1 MLVSIVIPYY
11 NDEKNIYSSVSS
23 ALKQT
28 YKNIEIIIIDNEN
41 SLNSKRVLKKISKQ
55 SKKIKVFKNEKLG
68 NYAGIGRNLG
78 VGYSKGKL
86 IAFLDSDD
94 LWSKDKLKLQVRE
107 LKDKKVDILFTNFI
121 AINEKSKELYKVKSP
136 SLITFKDLIKSC
148 PVCLSS
154 VLIKKKCFKKNKF
167 KKFRTKED
175 YELWLNFLKSD
186 YKIRTLNNFCTF
198 YRVRGATLSSLH
210 FNKIINAYLIYSS
223 SLKFS
228 FHYSI
233 YCVIRLYFNA
243 FLKKYMTYDQ

>member
-1 MLVSIVIPYY
+1 MLVSIIIPYFK
-11 NDEKNIYSSVSS
+11 DEKNIFLSVSS

-41 SLNSKRVLKKISKQ
+41 SINSKKILKKILKQ
-55 SKKIKVFKNEKLG
+55 SKKIEVFRNEKLG

-78 VGYSKGKL
+78 VSFSKGEL

-94 LWSKDKLKLQVRE
+94 LWSKDKLKFQVKE
-107 LKDKKVDILFTNFI
+107 LKNKKVDILFTNFI
-121 AINEKSKELYKVKSP
+121 AINEKNKELYKVKSP
-136 SLITFKDLIKSC
+136 SLITFKGLIKSC

-167 KKFRTKED
+167 KKIKTKED
-175 YELWLNFLKSD
+175 YELWLNFLKSG
-186 YKIRTLNNFCTF
+186 YKIRTLNYFCTF
-198 YRVRGATLSSLH
+198 YRVRTSTLSSLH

-243 FLKKYMTYDQ
+243 FLKKYIT

>member
-1 MLVSIVIPYY
+1 MLVSIIIPYFK
-11 NDEKNIYSSVSS
+11 DEKNIFLSVSS

-41 SLNSKRVLKKISKQ
+41 SINSKKILKKISKQ
-55 SKKIKVFKNEKLG
+55 SKKIEVIINEKLG

-78 VGYSKGKL
+78 VSFSKGEL

-94 LWSKDKLKLQVRE
+94 LWSKDKLKLQVKE
-107 LKDKKVDILFTNFI
+107 LKDKKVDILFTNFR
-121 AINEKSKELYKVKSP
+121 AINEKNKELYKVKSP
-136 SLITFKDLIKSC
+136 SLITFKGMIKSC
-148 PVCLSS
+148 SVCLSS

-167 KKFRTKED
+167 KKIKTKED
-175 YELWLNFLKSD
+175 YELWLNFLKSG
-186 YKIRTLNNFCTF
+186 YKIRTLNYFCTF
-198 YRVRGATLSSLH
+198 YRVRASTLSSFHL
-210 FNKIINAYLIYSS
+210 NKMINAYLIYYS

-243 FLKKYMTYDQ
+243 FLKKYTNYE

>member
-1 MLVSIVIPYY
+1 MLVSIIIPYFK
-11 NDEKNIYSSVSS
+11 DEKNIFLSVSS

-41 SLNSKRVLKKISKQ
+41 SINSKKILKKILKQ
-55 SKKIKVFKNEKLG
+55 SKKIEVFRNEKLG

-78 VGYSKGKL
+78 VSFSKGEL

-94 LWSKDKLKLQVRE
+94 LWSKDKLKFQVKE
-107 LKDKKVDILFTNFI
+107 LKNKKVDILFTNFI
-121 AINEKSKELYKVKSP
+121 AINEKNKELYKVKSP
-136 SLITFKDLIKSC
+136 SLITFKGLIKSC

-167 KKFRTKED
+167 KKIKTKED
-175 YELWLNFLKSD
+175 YELWLNFLKSG
-186 YKIRTLNNFCTF
+186 YKIRTLNYFCTF
-198 YRVRGATLSSLH
+198 YRVRTSTLSSPH

-243 FLKKYMTYDQ
+243 FLKKYIT